1 MGRPSGGGG
10 GASPAPVPVV
20 IDTDIGIDPDDA
32 LALLLAVASPEVE
45 VRGVTIVDGD
55 VGLRA
60 RIAARLLGL
69 AGRGEVPVVPGL
81 ALPPGPGRGPT
92 MLGHEGRGLLE
103 DPETRPDARIETVP
117 APKWLIEEPER
128 SPFQLVVLGPLTNAA
143 AALRLDPTLA
153 ERLLSL
159 TAMGGVFDEGAFA
172 APWRRAFR
180 AVKRPAAWW
189 DHNTA
194 SDPEAAMIC
203 AHSGLPTTWVKAE
216 QTLNVPLRRASRD
229 ELAAVGESLARGL
242 VGLLD
247 VWGDECFWRTLPPF
261 PGEVPLPT
269 ATVALLHDPLT
280 VAALFPGAW
289 LGLRRVGLA
298 YAVEDGLFRL
308 RETEWG
314 GVPASVSVS
323 VDPAAFEAFLLERL
337 LALLPGRAAAD
348 DASGKAARR

>member
-1 MGRPSGGGG
+1 MGRPDCGIGEPT
-10 GASPAPVPVV
+10 PAPVPVV
-20 IDTDIGIDPDDA
+20 IDTDIGTDPDDA

-81 ALPPGPGRGPT
+81 ALPLGAGRGPT

-103 DPETRPDARIETVP
+103 DPESRPDARIEAVA
-117 APKWLIEEPER
+117 APEWLIAESGR
-128 SPFQLVVLGPLTNAA
+128 NPFHLVVLGPLTNAA

-153 ERLLSL
+153 ERLLGL
-159 TAMGGVFDEGAFA
+159 TVMGGVFDEGAFA

-203 AHSGLPTTWVKAE
+203 AHSGPPTTWITAE
-216 QTLNVPLRRASRD
+216 QTLNVPLRRAGRD
-229 ELAAVGESLARGL
+229 RLAAVGGPLARGL
-242 VGLLD
+242 VGMLD
-247 VWGDECFWRTLPPF
+247 VWGDEWFWRTLPPF
-261 PGEVPLPT
+261 AGAAPLPT
-269 ATVALLHDPLT
+269 TTVALLHDPLT

-289 LGLRRVGLA
+289 LALRRVGLA
-298 YAVEDGLFRL
+298 YGVEDGLFRL
-308 RETEWG
+308 RETERG

-323 VDPAAFEAFLLERL
+323 VDPAAFEAFLLDRL
-337 LALLPGRAAAD
+337 LALVQGPAAAAE
-348 DASGKAARR
+348 ASGKAAGR